1 MDRGAWWATV
11 QRVTKSRTRLST
23 EHAGIY
29 LSHFV
34 YLVIL
39 DGHLCHFHLLVFVN
53 NAAVNGGCA
62 DIF

>member
-1 MDRGAWWATV
+1 MGYSPERHKELDTTEV
-11 QRVTKSRTRLST
+11 T

-34 YLVIL
+34 YLIIF
-39 DGHLCHFHLLVFVN
+39 DGHLGRFHLLASVN

-62 DIF
+62 DMF